1 MVLKYSRT
9 STQYST
15 YGTIAFITRIYAE
28 RFAYNYT
35 YVCLLCNEPNSH
47 IIKSNAGNIDI
58 WISFNYISCGHS
70 NAMLIQTYIHVI
82 K

>member
-15 YGTIAFITRIYAE
+15 YGTIAFITRIYAK

-35 YVCLLCNEPNSH
+35 YVCLLCNEPNFH

-58 WISFNYISCGHS
+58 
-70 NAMLIQTYIHVI
+70 
-82 K
+82 